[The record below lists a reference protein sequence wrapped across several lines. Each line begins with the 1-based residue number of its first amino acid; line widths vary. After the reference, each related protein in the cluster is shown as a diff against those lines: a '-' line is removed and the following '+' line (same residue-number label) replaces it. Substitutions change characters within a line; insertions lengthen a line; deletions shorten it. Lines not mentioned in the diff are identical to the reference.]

1 MNQLRVWLEYRL
13 LWGWLSDEPTTWR
26 AIAVFIVNIVAVS
39 LAWNFV
45 MLIILNFLG
54 MLAPAEG
61 AQGIAQSATGWPI
74 WIIVFFTL
82 FILAFMEEVLFR
94 FPLFFVALIV
104 FGKKWPLSVNLWSIV
119 ILSAIFGYLHG
130 NWINIFIQGVIGVFL
145 SFAFLK
151 GGALAVRP
159 GKGLLIST
167 TAHFLYNAAVTI
179 LFLVL

>member
-1 MNQLRVWLEYRL
+1 MDRL
-13 LWGWLSDEPTTWR
+13 VDRLVDRLWGWLSDEPETWQS
-26 AIAVFIVNIVAVS
+26 IAGFIVNIVAVS
-39 LAWNFV
+39 LCWSLGMV
-45 MLIILNFLG
+45 TVLNFLG
-54 MLAPAEG
+54 IRVVAQG
-61 AQGIAQSATGWPI
+61 AQEIIPAVTGWPI
-74 WIIVFFTL
+74 WIIVLFTL
-82 FILAFMEEVLFR
+82 FILAFVEEVLFR

-151 GGALAVRP
+151 GGALALRP

-167 TAHFLYNAAVTI
+167 TAHFLYNAAVMVLPFI
-179 LFLVL
+179 L